1 MIKYIAMK
9 KNKTAKYII
18 YILIAALLLCG
29 LSGCASWDNFR
40 NAFFNNNTVEPEP
53 SENVKIAILEPQSG
67 EAAENAADEIAG
79 IILANEWFDTVL
91 SRKIELVFYD
101 NTSDVDESA
110 AMAKAITESD
120 AALAI
125 GSYGNML
132 SLAAGD
138 VFKEA
143 EYPAVNATC
152 SNPLIT
158 QLNPFYISVN
168 SIDTYESIA
177 AAEFIAKGLGIEKA
191 AALYIAGNDF
201 SKAKADAFAEKAAEL
216 AESDSVLSVAVPEAA
231 EDFNEFFEILEQ
243 ADVEAVYLP
252 ENVETAKDIIQ
263 DAKTLGFQF
272 KWIGPGSWDVLSIND
287 VYYTMEFDVDNHMS
301 MLSKDFYDK
310 FAEKYGK
317 DAIPSEN
324 FALGFD
330 AYLAAITAIRN
341 ANTTE
346 DKTAI
351 AAALR
356 AIDKLQAATGE
367 ISINGYGSAAKPVH
381 IHLITENGIR
391 DVYTC
396 TPEI

>member
-1 MIKYIAMK
+1 MK
-9 KNKTAKYII
+9 KKKTTKYII
-18 YILIAALLLCG
+18 YIIFAALLLCC
-29 LSGCASWDNFR
+29 LSGCTSWDNFR
-40 NAFFNNNTVEPEP
+40 RAFIDKNTVEPEP
-53 SENVKIAILEPQSG
+53 ATSIKIAVLEPQSG
-67 EAAENAADEIAG
+67 DAAENAADEIAG

-91 SRKIELVFYD
+91 SQQVELVFYD
-101 NTSDVDESA
+101 NESDVDEA
-110 AMAKAITESD
+110 AAKAKEITESD
-120 AALAI
+120 AVLVI

-138 VFKEA
+138 VFKDA
-143 EYPAVNATC
+143 EFPAVNATC

-168 SIDTYESIA
+168 SIDTYESLA
-177 AAEFIAKGLGIEKA
+177 AAEFIAKGLEA
-191 AALYIAGNDF
+191 ERSASLYIAGNDF
-201 SKAKADAFAEKAAEL
+201 SKAKADAFAERIADLTESEKA
-216 AESDSVLSVAVPEAA
+216 LSVAIPEGA
-231 EDFNEFFEILEQ
+231 EDYNEFFEILEQ
-243 ADVEAVYLP
+243 EDIEFVYLP
-252 ENVETAKDIIQ
+252 ENAERAEKIIQ
-263 DAKTLGFQF
+263 EAKTLGFKF
-272 KWIGPGSWDVLSIND
+272 KWIGPGSWDTLPITD
-287 VYYTMEFDVDNHMS
+287 IYYTKEFDADNHVS
-301 MLSKDFYDK
+301 RLSKDFIEK
-310 FAEKYGK
+310 FAEKYGS

-330 AYLAAITAIRN
+330 AYLSAITAIRN
-341 ANTTE
+341 ANTIE

-367 ISINGYGSAAKPVH
+367 ITINKNGSASKPVH